1 MSTAQTNLSF
11 FPGIGDEVIV
21 GGFAAL
27 VLVYFLY
34 QIVIFILEAVSGSS
48 TDVRTEELSSGR
60 VRANNHDCSICLG
73 EASYAIETN
82 CGHIFCGQCIMSYYN
97 TIRSS
102 SVSTVINPFDTPTCP
117 YCRQRMTVLL
127 LYFSEDERNTADL
140 EETERRNLL
149 IGSVRDYNRRYSG
162 EPRSV
167 VEHICD
173 LPVLLRHL
181 GSFIWS
187 GEGISWLFRLRIFIL
202 GAMAGVYLL
211 SPFDI
216 VPEAVF
222 GVIGI
227 LDDIIILALFLIY
240 AGILYRNFV
249 VDEAT

>member
-1 MSTAQTNLSF
+1 MF
-11 FPGIGDEVIV
+11 FL
-21 GGFAAL
+21 AK
-27 VLVYFLY
+27 
-34 QIVIFILEAVSGSS
+34 
-48 TDVRTEELSSGR
+48 
-60 VRANNHDCSICLG
+60 
-73 EASYAIETN
+73 
-82 CGHIFCGQCIMSYYN
+82 
-97 TIRSS
+97 
-102 SVSTVINPFDTPTCP
+102 VSTPVKGVCRVGSVDQKKISNRAWRSIYALNQPFSLLP
-117 YCRQRMTVLL
+117 YSRQRMTVLL
-127 LYFSEDERNTADL
+127 LYFSEDERNTADI

-167 VEHICD
+167 VEHIRD